1 MFEHIE
7 KFEYVFDHIHEA
19 VCITD
24 NDGVV
29 VVWSTGSEKLYGV
42 EKQEIIGKKLRNL
55 FPQAL
60 LLKVLKTKK
69 AVENVLHSPRKGSYV
84 NMSAAPLFYKDRMI
98 GAVATDRDLSE
109 AVKLTTDLS
118 VARQKLDFFEMK
130 MNKINENRYVFD
142 NIIGTSE
149 AIKRCTDIAAQIAKN
164 KISVLI
170 TGESGTGKEVFARAI
185 HKASERK
192 GDFVAINCSAVPETL
207 FESEMFGYEE
217 GSFTGA
223 SSKGRTGK
231 IELAHNGTLFLD
243 EIGDMPLYMQAKLLR
258 VLQEKQISKVGG
270 NKTKDIDIRIIS
282 ATNQDLGYMVENKSF
297 RKDLYYRLNAVMLK
311 LPPLSRRKED
321 IPDFIMHF
329 LTEFCIENNMNIP
342 SIDRAAMDILCSYSW
357 PGNIREIKNV
367 TEHLAIFAKGS
378 HIALDNLPSYI
389 TSDSPCEED
398 VFPQDSVSKDA
409 VTDVLM
415 DWEGDDPKEEN
426 NISEA
431 MDLKEI
437 VRHAEINAIKKA
449 MKATGDNKYRAAR
462 LLNIPRSTLYYKL
475 GYYGIESDNIH
486 KPD

>member
-24 NDGVV
+24 NDGIV
-29 VVWSTGSEKLYGV
+29 VVWSRGSEKLYGV
-42 EKQEIIGKKLRNL
+42 KKQEIIGKKLRRF

-60 LLKVLKTKK
+60 LLEVLKTKR
-69 AVENVLHSPRKGSYV
+69 ALGNVLHSPREGSYV
-84 NMSAAPLFYKDRMI
+84 NMSAAPLFYKDQMI

-118 VARQKLDFFEMK
+118 AARQKLDFLEIK

-149 AIKRCTDIAAQIAKN
+149 AIRHCTDIAAQIAKN

-192 GDFVAINCSAVPETL
+192 GNFVAINCSAVPETL

-258 VLQEKQISKVGG
+258 VLQERQISRIGSD
-270 NKTKDIDIRIIS
+270 KTKDVDIRIIS

-297 RKDLYYRLNAVMLK
+297 RKDLYYRLNAVMLR
-311 LPPLSRRKED
+311 LPALSRRKED

-342 SIDRAAMDILCSYSW
+342 SIDQDALDILCSYSW

-367 TEHLAIFAKGS
+367 TEHLAIFAKDN
-378 HIALDNLPSYI
+378 HITLENLPSYI
-389 TSDSPCEED
+389 TSDSPYED
-398 VFPQDSVSKDA
+398 DVLSRNIVMRDTL
-409 VTDVLM
+409 TDVLT
-415 DWEGDDPKEEN
+415 DQAGDDLEKGN
-426 NISEA
+426 KISEG

-437 VRHAEINAIKKA
+437 VRRAEINAIKKA
-449 MKATGDNKYRAAR
+449 MKTSGDNKYRAAR

-475 GYYGIESDNIH
+475 NYYGIESENIH
-486 KPD
+486 KTD